1 MLTINWVRNFLT
13 IKRVQEIGHVELG
26 EMKLQNKKKW
36 AKWGASALI
45 AGVIG
50 TVGVWTSVQADS
62 PASIPGS
69 TDDPLVT
76 KGYVDSVIASLVQQ
90 EIAKQG
96 PISGSGETSSTKLE
110 VVTVPF
116 GSKLIVADGGEMI
129 VRSGKAIAVSSDANG
144 LSDLTDGLD
153 IKPGKPV
160 GNNHLIL
167 NPRGQRGVEADP
179 KQQKGLIVLV
189 RGQYSIQ

>member
-1 MLTINWVRNFLT
+1 MNNT
-13 IKRVQEIGHVELG
+13 K
-26 EMKLQNKKKW
+26 KL
-36 AKWGASALI
+36 AKWGTAAGIAL
-45 AGVIG
+45 VVG
-50 TVGVWTSVQADS
+50 TVAVWTSVQADS
-62 PASIPGS
+62 SASNPG
-69 TDDPLVT
+69 TVNDPLVT
-76 KGYVDSVIASLVQQ
+76 KGYVDSAIASLVQQ
-90 EIAKQG
+90 EIAKLG
-96 PISGSGETSSTKLE
+96 PVAGGGTESAKLE

-116 GSKLIVADGGEMI
+116 GSKLIVSDGGEMI

-179 KQQKGLIVLV
+179 KQTKGLIVLV
-189 RGQYSIQ
+189 RGQYSLQ

>member
-1 MLTINWVRNFLT
+1 MQTPKN
-13 IKRVQEIGHVELG
+13 KRKMWAVAAALG
-26 EMKLQNKKKW
+26 
-36 AKWGASALI
+36 LI
-45 AGVIG
+45 VG
-50 TVGVWTSVQADS
+50 TVGVWSTVAADS
-62 PASIPGS
+62 STSTPGS
-69 TDDPLVT
+69 TSDPLVT
-76 KGYVDSVIASLVQQ
+76 KSYVDSAIASLVQQ
-90 EIAKQG
+90 EIAKLG
-96 PISGSGETSSTKLE
+96 PIAGGGEASSTKME
-110 VVTVPF
+110 VVTVPL

-189 RGQYSIQ
+189 RGQYSLQ